1 MDILEKICVTKRA
14 HIAAQQAILPAN
26 QLAALLREV
35 APPRDFL
42 GVLRAKIYAGEF
54 GLIAEIKKASP
65 SAGLIRPDF
74 DVAAIAR
81 AYAAGGATCL
91 SVLTDTPF
99 FQGDDKN
106 IALAKSACPLPML
119 RKDFMLDVYQVDE
132 ARLLGADAILII
144 MAAVTDEIASAIDAR
159 ARELDMVS
167 IFEVHDA
174 DELGRALSLS
184 VQPQIIGI
192 NHRNLKTL
200 EIDLKLSARLAA
212 QIPKNILCIAESGL
226 KTHTDLLRIQ
236 KDANINSF
244 LIGETLMKQPDI
256 TAATKEILG
265 A

>member
-1 MDILEKICVTKRA
+1 M
-14 HIAAQQAILPAN
+14 
-26 QLAALLREV
+26 LREA
-35 APPRDFL
+35 APPRDFM
-42 GVLRAKIYAGEF
+42 GVLRAKIHAGQF

-81 AYAAGGATCL
+81 AYELGGAACV
-91 SVLTDTPF
+91 SVLTDAPF

-106 IALAKSACPLPML
+106 IALAKSACPLPVL

-132 ARLLGADAILII
+132 ARVLGADAILII
-144 MAAVTDEIASAIDAR
+144 MAAVPDSIAAKLDAR
-159 ARELDMVS
+159 ARELGMVS

-174 DELGRALSLS
+174 AELKRALSLPI
-184 VQPQIIGI
+184 QPQIIGI

-200 EIDLKLSARLAA
+200 QIDLELSTQLSK
-212 QIPKNILCIAESGL
+212 QIPDNILCIAESGL
-226 KTHTDLLRIQ
+226 KTHADLLRIQ
-236 KDANINSF
+236 KNANIHTF

-256 TAATKEILG
+256 AAATKEILG